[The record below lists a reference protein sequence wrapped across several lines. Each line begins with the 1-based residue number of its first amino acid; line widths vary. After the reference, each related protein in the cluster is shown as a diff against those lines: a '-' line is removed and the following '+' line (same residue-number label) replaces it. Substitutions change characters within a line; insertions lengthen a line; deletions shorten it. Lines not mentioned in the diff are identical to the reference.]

1 MYDKKT
7 YRKGVFKGVLITT
20 LVFLLIFCGIGIF
33 YIRSFGNSGIAGVSL
48 SKLKYM
54 EEVINRYYYK
64 DVTEADEATGIY
76 KGLMASLDDKYAD
89 YYTPEEY
96 QKLMEELGGSFGGIG
111 ATLSKD
117 ADTGNV
123 VIQGIYEDSPAEKA
137 GLKAGDI
144 LLAADGV
151 NSVDCETLE
160 DFVSL
165 VRGEIGTEVKLLYS
179 RDGVENT
186 VKVVR
191 DNIEIKSIRY
201 EVLEG
206 DIGYVYIADF
216 SENTADQF
224 KAAMDDLQSRGM
236 KGVIFDLRTNGGG
249 LLDSVTEILDY
260 LLPEGTTVYI
270 EDKDGHKQV
279 FKSDAKHF
287 VDLPMTVLTSEYTA
301 SASEIFA
308 GAIRDYDYGTLIGTK
323 TFGKGI
329 VQSTINLPDGSA
341 MKLTTARYF
350 TPKGECIHEVGIE
363 PDIKLEYEF
372 MGGADTEYDELQDNQ
387 IQKAIEVLRND
398 ISNK

>member
-201 EVLEG
+201 EMLEG

-224 KAAMDDLQSRGM
+224 KAAMDDLQSQGM

-270 EDKDGHKQV
+270 EDKEGQKQV
-279 FKSDAKHF
+279 FKSDAEHF

-329 VQSTINLPDGSA
+329 VQSTITLPDGSA

-350 TPKGECIHEVGIE
+350 TPNGECIHEVGIE

-372 MGGADTEYDELQDNQ
+372 MGNADAEYDELQDNQ